1 MFTNDYFFTIKTET
15 FIYNEIQY
23 NIVEHLQEIINM
35 YDGFDEYERCILDDN
50 YICGECGNCQG
61 TEYEYIE

>member
-1 MFTNDYFFTIKTET
+1 
-15 FIYNEIQY
+15 
-23 NIVEHLQEIINM
+23 M

-61 TEYEYIE
+61 TKYEYIE

>member
-1 MFTNDYFFTIKTET
+1 M
-15 FIYNEIQY
+15 
-23 NIVEHLQEIINM
+23 INM

>member
-1 MFTNDYFFTIKTET
+1 
-15 FIYNEIQY
+15 
-23 NIVEHLQEIINM
+23 M

-61 TEYEYIE
+61 TVYEYIE

>member
-1 MFTNDYFFTIKTET
+1 
-15 FIYNEIQY
+15 
-23 NIVEHLQEIINM
+23 M
-35 YDGFDEYERCILDDN
+35 YDGFNNYERCILDEN